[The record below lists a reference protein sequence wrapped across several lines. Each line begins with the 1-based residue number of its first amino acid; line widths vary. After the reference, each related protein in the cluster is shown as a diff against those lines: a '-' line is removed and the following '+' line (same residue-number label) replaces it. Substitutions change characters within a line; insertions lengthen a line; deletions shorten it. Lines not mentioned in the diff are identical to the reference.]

1 MSVGQLADFHARHK
15 PILMSHDQTN
25 CRELGQLTAG
35 TTRESLFNDS
45 KKYLLGFMS
54 ALKKRASR
62 RNHVNVLPHIQG
74 YLKISL
80 DSDDKKDL
88 VRIIENYRKGQI
100 LLIVLITLLNHFFRK
115 YPNAYISNSWYM
127 KPYPEE
133 LMLQNAI

>member
-1 MSVGQLADFHARHK
+1 MSR
-15 PILMSHDQTN
+15 DQAS
-25 CRELGQLTAG
+25 CRELGQLVAG
-35 TTRESLFNDS
+35 TTRECLLEDS

-62 RNHVNVLPHIQG
+62 RNHVNVLQHIQG

-80 DSDDKKDL
+80 DSDDKKEL
-88 VRIIENYRKGQI
+88 VRIIENYRKGQVP
-100 LLIVLITLLNHFFRK
+100 LIVPITLLNHFFRK
-115 YPNAYISNSWYM
+115 HPNVYISNSWYM